1 MKLTKGKISK
11 LYNKKRQSFKKKL
24 NKRKSSSK
32 KRTFRRKQLN
42 LARKTLKRPYK
53 GGLRKEG
60 VEMKIMNKSM
70 PVTNV
75 EEDPE
80 NLEQEARYRI
90 SRELS
95 EDLHKDPEEFEDSP
109 SIPSAKKPVT
119 TAEEDPE
126 NLEQEARYRISRE
139 LSEDL
144 DKDPE
149 EFEDYPPT
157 SVVEEEPV
165 TTAEE
170 DPEEYKD
177 SPPPTSV
184 VKEPVTNVEEKNV
197 ESSELAPTN
206 KLGDAVKTIINHISD
221 SVANN
226 VLEKLSSQSNNGF
239 QNPFTAVSK
248 ASESITYGGK
258 KRKSRR
264 LNKIINKNK
273 TKYNRT

>member
-80 NLEQEARYRI
+80 NLEQEPRY
-90 SRELS
+90 
-95 EDLHKDPEEFEDSP
+95 
-109 SIPSAKKPVT
+109 T
-119 TAEEDPE
+119 
-126 NLEQEARYRISRE
+126 ISRE